1 MGRIMTEQRED
12 EMDIN
17 KVDALDM
24 ALPLIKEFEGCKLIA
39 YKCPAGIPT
48 IGWGETQGVSMG
60 DVWTQEQADSML
72 EKRVR
77 EFMDGV
83 LKRCPLLWQKPAC
96 LAACT
101 SFAYNVGLANF
112 GGSSMARKLNEGDYD
127 GASAEFPK
135 WNKAGG
141 KILAGLVRRR
151 EAEQAL
157 FRKGY

>member
-1 MGRIMTEQRED
+1 ME
-12 EMDIN
+12 IN
-17 KVDALDM
+17 KVDALHM
-24 ALPLIKEFEGCKLIA
+24 ALPLIKEFEGCKLKA

-48 IGWGETQGVSMG
+48 IGWGETKGVRMG
-60 DVWTQEQADSML
+60 DEWTQEQADNML
-72 EKRVR
+72 EKRVQ

-83 LKRCPLLWQKPAC
+83 LKKVPNLWQKPAC

-101 SFAYNVGLANF
+101 SFAYNVGLTAFN
-112 GGSSMARKLNEGDYD
+112 GSSMARKLNEGDFD

-141 KILAGLVRRR
+141 QVLAGLVRRR